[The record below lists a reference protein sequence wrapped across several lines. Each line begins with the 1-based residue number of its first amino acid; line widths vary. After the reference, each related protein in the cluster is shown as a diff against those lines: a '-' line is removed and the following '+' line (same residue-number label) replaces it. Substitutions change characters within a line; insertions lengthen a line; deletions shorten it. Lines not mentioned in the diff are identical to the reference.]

1 MDAPQLDAASLS
13 CLFGCLEDLSDLLT
27 CCAVSS
33 DWRRAALTPSLWA
46 ARPAI
51 LPVALRA
58 KVDGAVLRRLVER
71 ARGQLTSLSLDGCVL
86 LTNADVAILA
96 ATRLRFLSV
105 VGCTSLTG
113 AGVRAALP
121 PTVTRLQLE
130 GVDLDQGALEA
141 LTAAVNRNADAAEA
155 AKAAAARALA
165 AQTAPVAA
173 APRVDMT
180 FCPRCTI
187 IAPHRR
193 VLTCATA
200 DSEEH
205 PPLTA
210 CTDCGV
216 QRCSCGCAEHT
227 FCDDC
232 LTGAW
237 RVVALAFHPSTHSQ
251 LTRGLAV
258 KGEMGE
264 IWWCEACTGQPG
276 APVFRECKAAG
287 AHATCGACDELVCRA
302 CALKC
307 RRLCAHCNELVCDRC
322 LPTVTAG
329 LGECA
334 ACGGNVCE
342 SCAEYGECGAA
353 AAEAAAEGEAP
364 PVVHVD
370 ATVFQTQ
377 PAPPP
382 SPLQAFIA
390 SIIPALTNPQQ
401 VLATMRA
408 RGVTLDGLRELART
422 QRDTARSDIERENQW
437 VQFLD
442 VLNLTQPVD
451 YLRMRH
457 AVQTL

>member
-13 CLFGCLEDLSDLLT
+13 CLFGCLDDLSDLLT

-71 ARGQLTSLSLDGCVL
+71 AQGKLTSLSLDGCVL
-86 LTNADVAILA
+86 LTNADVALLA
-96 ATRLRFLSV
+96 TTRLRFLSV

-130 GVDLDQGALEA
+130 GVDLDQGELEA
-141 LTAAVNRNADAAEA
+141 LTATVQRNADASEA
-155 AKAAAARALA
+155 AKDAAARALA
-165 AQTAPVAA
+165 APTAPVA

-193 VLTCATA
+193 VLTCATP

-232 LTGAW
+232 LTSAW
-237 RVVALAFHPSTHSQ
+237 RVAALAFHPPTHSQ

-264 IWWCEACTGQPG
+264 IWWCEACTDQPG
-276 APVFRECKAAG
+276 SPVFRECKAAG
-287 AHATCGACDELVCRA
+287 AHATCSACDELVCRA
-302 CALKC
+302 CALRC

-322 LPTVTAG
+322 QPTVTAG

-334 ACGGNVCE
+334 ACGGDVCE
-342 SCAEYGECGAA
+342 SCTEYGECGAP
-353 AAEAAAEGEAP
+353 AAEAAAAEEAP
-364 PVVHVD
+364 SIVID

-377 PAPPP
+377 PAPPA
-382 SPLQAFIA
+382 PLQAFIA
-390 SIIPALTNPQQ
+390 SIIPALSNPQQ

-408 RGVTLDGLRELART
+408 RGITLDDLRELARA

-437 VQFLD
+437 VEFLEM
-442 VLNLTQPVD
+442 LNLTQPVD
-451 YLRMRH
+451 FLRMRH
-457 AVQTL
+457 AVQAL